1 LIQVLVA
8 VGVLGWVGWE
18 ALREP
23 VQLAHVEKA
32 AHAPMTESFSEEGKT
47 RLKARY
53 ALAAPVAGQLRRV
66 TLQPGDAVQA
76 GQVVAWIDP
85 TSPGLLDERSH
96 RRAEAE
102 LAAARSQHRA
112 ARQRVQAAQAANGLA
127 RSSLQRAIRLHE
139 GRVMSQEALEQNKSK
154 LRGSYTWAASSSDT
168 SNYDANVELS
178 WIMVG
183 AQGGTDGPYHIM
195 LFHYGEYLGT
205 GTYDP
210 LYGKPNISRTAANQI
225 LATHNTN
232 KASFTWDNSQGK
244 IVMSG
249 HLPTVN
255 G

>member
-1 LIQVLVA
+1 MRPTVTKIAIPAAVA
-8 VGVLGWVGWE
+8 
-18 ALREP
+18 ALTLTACGNP
-23 VQLAHVEKA
+23 FA
-32 AHAPMTESFSEEGKT
+32 ASTESKSTKSSGSSSSSSAQVSHSSSSSAASAATSSSASPSSSPSVVTVTATPEPTPSTVTVYASPDKSSSSPSSSSSNSGKA
-47 RLKARY
+47 KAG
-53 ALAAPVAGQLRRV
+53 A
-66 TLQPGDAVQA
+66 
-76 GQVVAWIDP
+76 P
-85 TSPGLLDERSH
+85 TSG
-96 RRAEAE
+96 
-102 LAAARSQHRA
+102 
-112 ARQRVQAAQAANGLA
+112 
-127 RSSLQRAIRLHE
+127 
-139 GRVMSQEALEQNKSK
+139 QEALEQNKSK